1 MQSNRRFIFVSLNSA
16 VDFQA
21 IFPSV
26 NETLAPQMGITV
38 ISIVFI
44 LIHSCFYATF
54 QPMREYF
61 NAASF

>member
-1 MQSNRRFIFVSLNSA
+1 MQSNQRFIFVSLNSA

-26 NETLAPQMGITV
+26 NETLAPQMGVTV
-38 ISIVFI
+38 ISIGFI

-54 QPMREYF
+54 ELIRAYYYCLI
-61 NAASF
+61 A